1 VTTVDRRKMSLAFKC
16 TVIDVTSSN
25 NNGANS
31 RTLLDFRLSRG
42 DGLEFK
48 RHFVRLKESLTSL
61 EMESSGPPIE
71 WVVGGAAAAAV
82 AMVTAD
88 IA

>member
-16 TVIDVTSSN
+16 TVIDVTSS

-48 RHFVRLKESLTSL
+48 RHFLRLKESLTSL